1 MSKDRFAGKHIE
13 LFQLP
18 SLITVDVIDNMLSV
32 ASECGASDV
41 MFRSGTEVRARVNG
55 AITKITDVSID
66 KEDIARFIGEAE
78 TNQLVTSVTA
88 GHPRS
93 FPYRVISKG
102 KIQRFRM
109 SVAAVNEERTEQG
122 MRLVCRPISSRPP
135 RLQELCLPKDL
146 YEALTTKNNKGIIL
160 ITGETGSG
168 KSTLLSSTLDQKARD
183 EGIHIGTIEDP
194 IEYNLFYLNNETDSL
209 VGQAGLNSHL
219 HTYSEGLK
227 GLLRDN
233 PDVIMVGEM
242 RDTDTIKLGVEASR
256 TGHLVYSTLH
266 VTNVAATVDRI
277 CVNFAEGERLAI
289 ALSLID
295 SLRTVVNQQLVPK
308 LCQSCA
314 TPVRS
319 DDEMLKETGADLSG
333 ARQPCGCDVC
343 ANTGYSGRVPLI
355 EYLVFTNHTRSLLL
369 RTLISEGIQGITMQL
384 HELTENHGA
393 TKLMAA
399 TNAFEAGLISPEV
412 FYAIYLENRTI
423 ELVNGNG

>member
-1 MSKDRFAGKHIE
+1 MRKDRFAGKHIPV
-13 LFQLP
+13 FKLP
-18 SLITVDVIDNMLSV
+18 SLITVDVFDNILSV
-32 ASECGASDV
+32 AAESGASDI
-41 MFRSGTEVRARVNG
+41 MFRSGTEARARVNG
-55 AITKITDVSID
+55 AIIKISEETID
-66 KEDIARFIGEAE
+66 KDDISRFIGDAE

-102 KIQRFRM
+102 VIKRFRM
-109 SVAAVNEERTEQG
+109 SVAAVNEERTDQG
-122 MRLVCRPISSRPP
+122 IRLICRPISSRPP
-135 RLQELCLPKDL
+135 RLHELNLPGDL
-146 YEALTTKNNKGIIL
+146 YAALTTKNNKGIIL

-308 LCQSCA
+308 LCQGCA
-314 TPVRS
+314 TPVCT
-319 DDEMLKETGADLSG
+319 DDELLNESGADLSR
-333 ARQPCGCDVC
+333 AKQPCGCELC
-343 ANTGYSGRVPLI
+343 GNSGFSGRVPLL
-355 EYLVFTNHTRSLLL
+355 EYLVFSNHTRSLLL
-369 RTLISEGIQGITMQL
+369 RTLISDGIQGITMQL

-399 TNAFEAGLISPEV
+399 KAAFEAGLITPDV
-412 FYAIYLENRTI
+412 FKSIFLENRTI
-423 ELVNGNG
+423 QLVNGNG